1 MVGCC
6 MQMIFAVS
14 ERSGGATSDVGRGGE
29 VEV

>member
-1 MVGCC
+1 

-29 VEV
+29 VPGEVEI